1 MFLSFRRNITGNTL
15 LPDSDYAGK
24 RVQSYYIL
32 LKRAILPPLFLC
44 VSPFLANFVAVMP
57 CGAAIADAS
66 ARHAGRQWLI
76 INVFMAK
83 VKTMMAAAAV
93 AALLAAC
100 SGNSA
105 VVGVER
111 TRLLVDSRYDGA
123 VDASTAGMMA
133 PYTRVVDSIMGPVV
147 GRTDSELAAY
157 RPESPLSNLLADIL
171 VWGAA
176 DYGEHPVMGVYNM
189 GGIRASLPK
198 GDVTYGD
205 VLEVAPFEN
214 KICFLT
220 LKGSSLMEL
229 FGQMAKV
236 GGEGVSH
243 GVELVITPGGQ
254 LVSARLN
261 GQPID
266 PAASYRIATIDYLAE
281 GNDKMEA
288 FRQKSGFNSPR
299 AKQNDTRYIISAY
312 FKEKAARG
320 EAVGARVEGRIKVE

>member
-1 MFLSFRRNITGNTL
+1 M
-15 LPDSDYAGK
+15 
-24 RVQSYYIL
+24 
-32 LKRAILPPLFLC
+32 
-44 VSPFLANFVAVMP
+44 
-57 CGAAIADAS
+57 
-66 ARHAGRQWLI
+66 
-76 INVFMAK
+76 
-83 VKTMMAAAAV
+83 
-93 AALLAAC
+93 
-100 SGNSA
+100 
-105 VVGVER
+105 
-111 TRLLVDSRYDGA
+111 
-123 VDASTAGMMA
+123 
-133 PYTRVVDSIMGPVV
+133 
-147 GRTDSELAAY
+147 
-157 RPESPLSNLLADIL
+157 
-171 VWGAA
+171 
-176 DYGEHPVMGVYNM
+176 
-189 GGIRASLPK
+189 
-198 GDVTYGD
+198 TYGD